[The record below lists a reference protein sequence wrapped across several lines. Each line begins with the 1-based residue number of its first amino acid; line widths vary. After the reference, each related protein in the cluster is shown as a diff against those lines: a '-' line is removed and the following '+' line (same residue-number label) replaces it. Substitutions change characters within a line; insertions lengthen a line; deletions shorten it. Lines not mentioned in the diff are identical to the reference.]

1 MVIRGLIILLKDSL
15 PVCDKCRI
23 CLLTKKP
30 KHLYDYLDDIKTT
43 FLVEGINTP
52 SHLIHSSVKP
62 STLEELLGQD
72 YKRISKEIEKF
83 ISDYISK
90 SSAKGLVI
98 GLSGGLDSS
107 VVLKLIVN
115 ALGASKVL
123 GLVMPSDTTPN
134 DDTNHAIDLAKEL
147 RIKYRVIDI
156 HPIIRKFEE
165 ILPED
170 KGARGNLMARI
181 RMSLLYY
188 YAGING
194 YLVAGTSD
202 KSEIQIGYFS
212 KFGDGA
218 ADIMPIAGL
227 YKTQVRALAKYL
239 GIPEAIIQK
248 KSSPRLWD
256 NHLAEEE
263 IGMDYE
269 TIDPILHLLVDKKIH
284 LKDVA
289 RKLGVDTKQVNKVKK
304 MIEKSLHK
312 RSPAAIVSL

>member
-1 MVIRGLIILLKDSL
+1 MQSKNKSLI
-15 PVCDKCRI
+15 
-23 CLLTKKP
+23 
-30 KHLYDYLDDIKTT
+30 
-43 FLVEGINTP
+43 EGINSST
-52 SHLIHSSVKP
+52 HLIHSSVKP
-62 STLEELLGQD
+62 SALEELLGQD
-72 YKRISKEIEKF
+72 YKKISKKIEKF

-90 SSAKGLVI
+90 SSAKGLAI

-107 VVLKLIVN
+107 VVLKLSVN

-202 KSEIQIGYFS
+202 KSEVQIGYFS

-218 ADIMPIAGL
+218 ADLMPIAGL
-227 YKTQVRALAKYL
+227 YKTQVRALAEYL
-239 GIPEAIIQK
+239 GIPVVIVQK

-269 TIDPILHLLVDKKIH
+269 MIDQILHLLVDKKIPP
-284 LKDVA
+284 KYAA
-289 RKLGVDTKQVNKVKK
+289 RKLGLPAKNVNKVQY
-304 MIEKSLHK
+304 MIEKNVHK
-312 RSPAAIVSL
+312 RRPAAIVDL

>member
-1 MVIRGLIILLKDSL
+1 
-15 PVCDKCRI
+15 
-23 CLLTKKP
+23 
-30 KHLYDYLDDIKTT
+30 
-43 FLVEGINTP
+43 
-52 SHLIHSSVKP
+52 VKP
-62 STLEELLGQD
+62 SALEELLGQD
-72 YKRISKEIEKF
+72 YKRISKKIEKF
-83 ISDYISK
+83 ISDYVSK

-107 VVLKLIVN
+107 VVLKLSVN
-115 ALGASKVL
+115 ALGASKML

-134 DDTNHAIDLAKEL
+134 DDTHHAIELAKEL
-147 RIKYRVIDI
+147 RIKYLVIDI
-156 HPIIRKFEE
+156 RPIIRKFEE

-170 KGARGNLMARI
+170 KGAKGNLMARI

-188 YAGING
+188 YAGVNG

-227 YKTQVRALAKYL
+227 YKTQVRSLAEYL
-239 GIPEAIIQK
+239 GIPVVIVQK

-269 TIDPILHLLVDKKIH
+269 IIDQILHLLVDKKMQ
-284 LKDVA
+284 LKDA
-289 RKLGVDTKQVNKVKK
+289 TRKLGIHTKHVNRVKK

>member
-1 MVIRGLIILLKDSL
+1 M
-15 PVCDKCRI
+15 
-23 CLLTKKP
+23 
-30 KHLYDYLDDIKTT
+30 
-43 FLVEGINTP
+43 
-52 SHLIHSSVKP
+52 KP
-62 STLEELLGQD
+62 SALEELLGQD
-72 YKRISKEIEKF
+72 YKKISKKVEKF
-83 ISDYISK
+83 ISAYISK

-107 VVLKLIVN
+107 VVLKLSVN
-115 ALGASKVL
+115 ALGRSNVL
-123 GLVMPSDTTPN
+123 GLVMPSDTTPRE
-134 DDTNHAIDLAKEL
+134 DTAHAIDLAKEL
-147 RIKYRVIDI
+147 RIRYHIIDI
-156 HPIIRKFEE
+156 HSIIQKFEE

-202 KSEIQIGYFS
+202 KSEVQIGYFS

-227 YKTQVRALAKYL
+227 YKTQVRALAQYL
-239 GIPEAIIQK
+239 GIPVAIIQK
-248 KSSPRLWD
+248 KSSPRLWE

-269 TIDPILHLLVDKKIH
+269 MIDPILHLLVDKKIK
-284 LKDVA
+284 LKDA
-289 RKLGVDTKQVNKVKK
+289 TRKLGVSIKHVSKVND

-312 RSPAAIVSL
+312 RRPAAIVSL